1 VKSYTLSQIE
11 RWRDRTHRRLPRLRI
26 RSRRQAIRFVN
37 DVGFCFLF
45 KTAEPDLPSLANAL
59 EGGADGSNPG
69 RGPGAS
75 SFSWDLRGILPDE
88 RDAFCAKVFLRRPML
103 VSMEY
108 LPYFMALSDRR
119 ESAIRTHS
127 RKPDL
132 SSTAQHILEQLRRKS
147 PQTTHDLRHRLSMSA
162 GTGKG
167 AFDLALTD
175 LQVRMKIAALE
186 DDRRPSSALWALSSR
201 KYPVQTRRA
210 RSLSIE
216 EARRAILERHFR
228 NQLVLTFADI
238 KHLFRWE
245 RREIFQTLGELIRR
259 GIVTPEVQV
268 EGIADRTYCL
278 LT

>member
-1 VKSYTLSQIE
+1 MKSYTLAQIE
-11 RWRDRTHRRLPRLRI
+11 RWRDRTHRTSPRLRI
-26 RSRRQAIRFVN
+26 RTRRQAIRFVN
-37 DVGFCFLF
+37 DVGFCFLYRI
-45 KTAEPDLPSLANAL
+45 TEPGLPSLANAL
-59 EGGADGSNPG
+59 EGSAGG
-69 RGPGAS
+69 RTPARSPGAS

-88 RDAFCAKVFLRRPML
+88 RDAFCGKILLRRPML

-108 LPYFMALSDRR
+108 LPYFMAMSDRR
-119 ESAIRTHS
+119 ESAIRTQS
-127 RKPDL
+127 RKAGL
-132 SSTAQHILEQLRRKS
+132 SPTAQHILEQLRRKS
-147 PQTTHDLRHRLSMSA
+147 PQTTQDLRHRLSA
-162 GTGKG
+162 LTGTGKS
-167 AFDLALTD
+167 AFDLALTE

-186 DDRRPSSALWALSSR
+186 DDRRPSSALWALASR

-210 RSLSIE
+210 RGLSIE

-238 KHLFRWE
+238 KRLFRWE
-245 RREIFQTLGELIRR
+245 RQEIFQTLGELIRR